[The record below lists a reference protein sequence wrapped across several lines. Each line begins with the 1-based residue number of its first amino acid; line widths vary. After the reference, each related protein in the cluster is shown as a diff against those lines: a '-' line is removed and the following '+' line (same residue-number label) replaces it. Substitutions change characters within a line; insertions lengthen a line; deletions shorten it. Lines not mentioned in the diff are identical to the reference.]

1 MSIENPTADMDFEA
15 ARAPEDAARTNAQFV
30 ERRRSPRVTLE
41 TEITIESESNFYTGF
56 TEDISDGG
64 LFLATY
70 QLRPIGSEIEVSF
83 TLPDGHTVHASG
95 LVRWLRDPRDYNR
108 DAPPGMGIQFHGL
121 SDQDRAAI
129 LEFIRSRSPLF
140 YDE

>member
-1 MSIENPTADMDFEA
+1 MSTENPNADAPFEA
-15 ARAPEDAARTNAQFV
+15 VRPQEEAARTNAPFV

-41 TEITIESESNFYTGF
+41 TEITVESESNFYTGF

-70 QLRPIGSEIEVSF
+70 QLRPLGSEIEVTF
-83 TLPDGHTVHASG
+83 TLPDGHTVHAAG
-95 LVRWLRDPRDYNR
+95 EVRWLRDPRDYNR
-108 DAPPGMGIQFHGL
+108 DAPPGMGIQFHAL
-121 SDQDRAAI
+121 SDEDRAAI
-129 LEFIRSRSPLF
+129 AEFIRSRSPLF